1 MKKNVVFIGG
11 SGLIGSVLIKNKKIN
26 QYFNCINFD
35 LINKTNAFFL
45 KTDASKP
52 KQISNSIKKIYK
64 RFGNIY
70 AVINCVYP
78 KVLQREDLPNINI
91 IKFTKEIV
99 NHLGIYLNVTQCFA
113 KNFKKKNISKII
125 NFSSIYGFQI
135 PRFEIYKNTSIK
147 TLPLQ
152 YSIIK
157 NSVNT
162 LMNYSAKF
170 FLKRNIKINN
180 ISPGGILGFKENKK
194 FVKNYGKFTSDGKLL
209 SKFDITGVVLFLLS
223 SESDKITGQNI
234 VIDDGFTL

>member
-11 SGLIGSVLIKNKKIN
+11 SGLVGSVLIGNKKIN

-52 KQISNSIKKIYK
+52 KQILNSIKNINK

-157 NSVNT
+157 NSINT

-170 FLKRNIKINN
+170 FLKSNIKINN

-194 FVKNYGKFTSDGKLL
+194 FVKNYGKFTSDGRLL

-223 SESDKITGQNI
+223 SDSDKITGQNI

>member
-11 SGLIGSVLIKNKKIN
+11 SGLVGSVLIDDKKIN
-26 QYFNCINFD
+26 KYFNCINFD

-52 KQISNSIKKIYK
+52 KQISDSIKKIYK

-78 KVLQREDLPNINI
+78 RVLQREDLPNIDE

-99 NHLGIYLNVTQCFA
+99 NHLGIYLNVIQCFS
-113 KNFKKKNISKII
+113 KHFKKSNISKII
-125 NFSSIYGFQI
+125 NFSSIYGSQI

-147 TLPLQ
+147 TMPLQ

-157 NSVNT
+157 NSINT
-162 LMNYSAKF
+162 LMSYSAKF
-170 FLKRNIKINN
+170 FLKKNIKINN

-194 FVKNYGKFTSDGKLL
+194 FIKNYGKFSSSGRLL
-209 SKFDITGVVLFLLS
+209 SKFDIIGIVLFLLS